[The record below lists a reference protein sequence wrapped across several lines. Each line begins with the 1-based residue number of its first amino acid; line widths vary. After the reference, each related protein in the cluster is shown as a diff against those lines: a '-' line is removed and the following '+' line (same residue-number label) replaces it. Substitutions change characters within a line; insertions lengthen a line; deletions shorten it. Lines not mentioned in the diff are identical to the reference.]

1 MSKYRDELVQTI
13 KLMGQELIDRAES
26 MVHEDCD
33 MITNFNIN
41 IDIPQP
47 MDGHPEL
54 TWSTSALSKNFYN
67 KEIGHS
73 AGDAKMETHVE
84 TVTVEKKEP
93 NYPVYIK
100 HGAVHGM
107 ILVEFRSKQDAEAC
121 LEALNEISNT
131 YGECFVA
138 DLYDLCAIPLP
149 DKMVINY
156 GWTSL
161 KGVEVHALPNECAY
175 VIELP
180 KPMPLK

>member
-84 TVTVEKKEP
+84 SVTVKQKTGEWLSFYDPCDDATHLKCSVCDAIYMFP
-93 NYPVYIK
+93 GSNVYRPSVC
-100 HGAVHGM
+100 G
-107 ILVEFRSKQDAEAC
+107 SC
-121 LEALNEISNT
+121 N
-131 YGECFVA
+131 
-138 DLYDLCAIPLP
+138 AIM
-149 DKMVINY
+149 K
-156 GWTSL
+156 
-161 KGVEVHALPNECAY
+161 
-175 VIELP
+175 
-180 KPMPLK
+180 